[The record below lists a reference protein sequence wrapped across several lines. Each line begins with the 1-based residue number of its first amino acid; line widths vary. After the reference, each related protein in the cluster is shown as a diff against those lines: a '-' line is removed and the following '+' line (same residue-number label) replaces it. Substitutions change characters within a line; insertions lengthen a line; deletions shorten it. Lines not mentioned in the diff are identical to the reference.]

1 MTAHTNPI
9 MEGAMT
15 NEESKEPA
23 QTHGVS
29 IEIHDARPRNPQ
41 EMLETMYGDS
51 DRPLARALI
60 QPARRFAHTETSGGF
75 VLLAAAILALV
86 LANSPLHDAYHHF
99 IHMPIMV
106 GNPEGYHI
114 ELGLTHW
121 INDLAM
127 AIFFFVAGM
136 EIKRELVHGDL
147 RDPRRAML
155 PILGA
160 VGGMVVPALIY
171 FVFNMNNPETSHG
184 WGIPMATDIAF
195 AVGVLALVGK
205 RAPAGLRTFLLTLA
219 IVDDIGG
226 ILVIAFVYTSS
237 LNMAALGLAAL
248 IIVAILGAKHAKIQ
262 WMPLYFILAG
272 CLWVA
277 VFESGV
283 HATIA
288 GVILGLLTPAW
299 PFQPP
304 EAVTGTI
311 TQRLVALLG
320 RAPDGK
326 ADERE
331 QTELY
336 DIHELAVHG
345 VSPLHRLEH
354 TLHGWSAF
362 VVLPLFALVN
372 AGIELSPDSFGRI
385 IHEPV
390 GVGIFLGLV
399 VGKPL
404 GVLIACFIATK
415 FLGANLPRGCGWLEM
430 CGVGLL
436 AGVGFTVAIF
446 IAGLALDNPSDVDA
460 AKLSILLASLTAGI
474 VGYVFLVLRDGS
486 HTHKHR
492 DDDEEELVEPAF
504 THE

>member
-1 MTAHTNPI
+1 
-9 MEGAMT
+9 MT
-15 NEESKEPA
+15 NEETNASTH
-23 QTHGVS
+23 THGVS
-29 IEIHDARPRNPQ
+29 IEVHDARPRNPE

-86 LANSPLHDAYHHF
+86 LANSPLHDAYHDF
-99 IHMPIMV
+99 IHMPIMI
-106 GNPEGYHI
+106 GNPNGYHI

-160 VGGMVVPALIY
+160 VGGMIVPALIY
-171 FVFNMNNPETSHG
+171 YVLNMNIPETSHG

-248 IIVAILGAKHAKIQ
+248 VIVAILGAKHARIQ

-272 CLWVA
+272 ALWVA
-277 VFESGV
+277 VYESGV

-311 TQRLVALLG
+311 TQRVLGLLK

-336 DIHELAVHG
+336 DIHEMAIHG

-354 TLHGWSAF
+354 ALHGWSAF

-372 AGIELSPDSFGRI
+372 AGIELSADAFGSLI
-385 IHEPV
+385 SEPV
-390 GVGIFLGLV
+390 AMGIFLGLV

-404 GVLIACFIATK
+404 GVIIFSFIATK
-415 FLGANLPRGCGWLEM
+415 FLGASLPRGCGWLEM
-430 CGVGLL
+430 AGVGLL

-446 IAGLALDNPSDVDA
+446 IAGLALEDPHHVEH
-460 AKLSILLASLTAGI
+460 AKLAILMASLTAGI
-474 VGYVFLVLRDGS
+474 IGYVFLVLRDGS
-486 HTHKHR
+486 HTHKNREHH
-492 DDDEEELVEPAF
+492 DDVEPVP
-504 THE
+504 TQH

>member
-1 MTAHTNPI
+1 MSTEHQSPNPGDNTATVPVA
-9 MEGAMT
+9 EDELT
-15 NEESKEPA
+15 E
-23 QTHGVS
+23 VS
-29 IEIHDARPRNPQ
+29 LSVHQARPSDPAALMQ
-41 EMLETMYGDS
+41 PLYADS
-51 DRPLARALI
+51 DRPLAKALV

-75 VLLAAAILALV
+75 VLLAAAIAALIF
-86 LANSPLHDAYHHF
+86 ANSPFHDAYHEF
-99 IHMPIMV
+99 IHWPIMV
-106 GNPEGYHI
+106 GDPNGYHI

-121 INDLAM
+121 VNDLAM

-160 VGGMVVPALIY
+160 IGGMVVPAGIY
-171 FVFNMNNPETSHG
+171 FALNFHNPETVHG

-237 LNMAALGLAAL
+237 LNMVALGIAAL
-248 IIVAILGAKHAKIQ
+248 IIVGILGAKHAKIQ

-272 CLWVA
+272 LLWLA

-304 EAVTGTI
+304 EAVTGVI
-311 TQRLVALLG
+311 SQRLAALLG

-336 DIHELAVHG
+336 DVHELAIQG
-345 VSPLHRLEH
+345 VSPLQRLEH

-362 VVLPLFALVN
+362 VVLPLFAFAN
-372 AGIELSPDSFGRI
+372 AGIELSADSFGRVL
-385 IHEPV
+385 HEPV
-390 GVGIFLGLV
+390 ALGIFFGLV

-404 GVLIACFIATK
+404 GVIFACVIATK
-415 FLGANLPRGCGWLEM
+415 LFGATLPRGCGWLEM

-446 IAGLALDNPSDVDA
+446 IAGLALDNPLDVDA

-474 VGYVFLVLRDGS
+474 IGYVFLVLRDGS
-486 HTHKHR
+486 HTHKKH
-492 DDDEEELVEPAF
+492 DDYDEQEMAA
-504 THE
+504 H

>member
-1 MTAHTNPI
+1 
-9 MEGAMT
+9 MT
-15 NEESKEPA
+15 NAESNETPHTK
-23 QTHGVS
+23 GVRL
-29 IEIHDARPRNPQ
+29 EIHESRPEHPE
-41 EMLETMYGDS
+41 EMLQPLYRES

-75 VLLAAAILALV
+75 VLLAAAILALI
-86 LANSPLHDAYHHF
+86 LANSPLHEAYEHF
-99 IHMPIMV
+99 IHMPILI
-106 GNPEGYHI
+106 GDPNGFHI
-114 ELGLTHW
+114 ELGFTHW

-127 AIFFFVAGM
+127 AVFFFVAGM

-155 PILGA
+155 PILAA
-160 VGGMVVPALIY
+160 VGGMAVPALIY
-171 FVFNMNNPETSHG
+171 YFFNMNNPETAHG

-237 LNMAALGLAAL
+237 LNLPALGLAAL
-248 IIVAILGAKHAKIQ
+248 IIVVILGAKQAKIQ
-262 WMPLYFILAG
+262 WFPLYFILAA

-304 EAVTGTI
+304 EAVTGVI
-311 TQRLVALLG
+311 SQRLKSLLS
-320 RAPDGK
+320 RAPNGQ
-326 ADERE
+326 ADEEE

-336 DIHELAVHG
+336 DIHELSLHG
-345 VSPLHRLEH
+345 VSPLHRLENV
-354 TLHGWSAF
+354 LHGWSAF

-372 AGIELSPDSFGRI
+372 AGIELSGDALGRI
-385 IHEPV
+385 FHDSV
-390 GVGIFLGLV
+390 GIGIFLGLV
-399 VGKPL
+399 LGKPL
-404 GVLIACFIATK
+404 GVMLFSFIATK
-415 FLGANLPRGCGWLEM
+415 FLGASLPRGCGWLEM
-430 CGVGLL
+430 SGVGLL

-446 IAGLALDNPSDVDA
+446 IAGLGLENPADIDA

-474 VGYVFLVLRDGS
+474 IGYAFLVFRDGS
-486 HTHKHR
+486 HTYRRGAKS
-492 DDDEEELVEPAF
+492 DNGDEPQLEGEAVV
-504 THE
+504 THH

>member
-99 IHMPIMV
+99 IHMPIML

-184 WGIPMATDIAF
+184 
-195 AVGVLALVGK
+195 
-205 RAPAGLRTFLLTLA
+205 
-219 IVDDIGG
+219 
-226 ILVIAFVYTSS
+226 
-237 LNMAALGLAAL
+237 
-248 IIVAILGAKHAKIQ
+248 
-262 WMPLYFILAG
+262 
-272 CLWVA
+272 
-277 VFESGV
+277 
-283 HATIA
+283 
-288 GVILGLLTPAW
+288 
-299 PFQPP
+299 
-304 EAVTGTI
+304 
-311 TQRLVALLG
+311 
-320 RAPDGK
+320 
-326 ADERE
+326 
-331 QTELY
+331 
-336 DIHELAVHG
+336 
-345 VSPLHRLEH
+345 
-354 TLHGWSAF
+354 
-362 VVLPLFALVN
+362 
-372 AGIELSPDSFGRI
+372 
-385 IHEPV
+385 
-390 GVGIFLGLV
+390 
-399 VGKPL
+399 
-404 GVLIACFIATK
+404 
-415 FLGANLPRGCGWLEM
+415 
-430 CGVGLL
+430 
-436 AGVGFTVAIF
+436 
-446 IAGLALDNPSDVDA
+446 
-460 AKLSILLASLTAGI
+460 
-474 VGYVFLVLRDGS
+474 
-486 HTHKHR
+486 
-492 DDDEEELVEPAF
+492 
-504 THE
+504 